1 MTPLELPANGPERPG
16 DAPAAPARALVRVH
30 RLIGYVV
37 GHITLDGVDHAIIH
51 TQPHRY
57 EVAPAHLVQPADA
70 DAALMDIRL
79 ALADAVALARWR
91 GIEPATVLA
100 ALTEIIAQA
109 EE

>member
-1 MTPLELPANGPERPG
+1 MTPTALPAHEPEQPG
-16 DAPAAPARALVRVH
+16 DAPAAPARTLVRAH

-37 GHITLDGVDHAIIH
+37 GHITLDGVDHVIIH

-57 EVAPAHLVQPADA
+57 EVAPAHLAQPADA

-91 GIEPATVLA
+91 GIDPATVLA
-100 ALTEIIAQA
+100 ALTAIIAQP
-109 EE
+109 E